1 MDTTQ
6 NGDLAPD
13 PEQPAPEA
21 AAGDPAGLRPAT
33 PEPVA
38 SEPAA
43 AGAGGRAAAE
53 VDGTAL
59 PLSDPEVMRALLTER
74 ESRYLR
80 LAADFENFRRR
91 KAQELADRARYGSED
106 AARALIPALDNLR
119 RAVDHAPEGT
129 DPSFVEGVRMVVRQF
144 EDALASLGVTP
155 IEAVGARFDPALHE
169 AIAGI
174 ESEVEHDTVL
184 DELQRGYRLHDR
196 VIRPS
201 VVRVAHPSGPRTP
214 A

>member
-1 MDTTQ
+1 MDMDTTHH
-6 NGDLAPD
+6 GDLAPD

-21 AAGDPAGLRPAT
+21 AAGEPAGPRPQDG
-33 PEPVA
+33 
-38 SEPAA
+38 AA
-43 AGAGGRAAAE
+43 AREGDDAA
-53 VDGTAL
+53 
-59 PLSDPEVMRALLTER
+59 LSLDDPETMRALLAER
-74 ESRYLR
+74 ENRYLR
-80 LAADFENFRRR
+80 LAADFDNFRRR

-129 DPSFVEGVRMVVRQF
+129 EPAFLEGVRMVVRQF
-144 EDALASLGVTP
+144 EEALASLGVTP

-169 AIAGI
+169 AIAGV
-174 ESEVEHDTVL
+174 ETEVEHDTVL

-201 VVRVAHPSGPRTP
+201 VVRVAHPAAPRAP